1 MTEEVRKAISVEIV
15 EFTLT
20 VDGTFA
26 SKSKDA
32 VVTSGLYIPL
42 STVVKLITNISK
54 EQNEG
59 YKLVSDILR
68 GIIQG
73 TTALLEKK

>member
-1 MTEEVRKAISVEIV
+1 MTEEVKEAISVEIV

-20 VDGTFA
+20 ADGAFI
-26 SKSKDA
+26 SRSNDSVVVGGLYVPVSA
-32 VVTSGLYIPL
+32 VVE
-42 STVVKLITNISK
+42 LITNISK

-59 YKLVSDILR
+59 FKLVIATLR
-68 GIIQG
+68 GLLQG